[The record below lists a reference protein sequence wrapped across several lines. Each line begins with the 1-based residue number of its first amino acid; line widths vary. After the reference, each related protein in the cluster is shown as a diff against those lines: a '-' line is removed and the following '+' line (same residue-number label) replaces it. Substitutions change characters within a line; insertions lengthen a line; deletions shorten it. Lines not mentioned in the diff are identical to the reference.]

1 MCATCGCG
9 DDTQAVITGP
19 HEHDHPHDHDH
30 GDGHD
35 HGGHTHGRGDSDAQ
49 GHGDEH
55 AHDHGR
61 RDAHDH
67 DGHTHDHGH
76 DRTHDHGDGHAH
88 DAHDHHADEHPP
100 DDPQRHGHSGP
111 PTETVTLEQKV
122 LAKNDQLAQDNRC
135 WLAERDIL
143 ALNLTSSPGAGKT
156 TLLERT
162 IQECPGMPIAVI
174 EGDQETLLDARRIE
188 STGCP
193 VVQINTGAGC
203 HLDAQM
209 TRGALE
215 SLHPARESVVLIE
228 NVGNLVCPALF
239 DLGERAKVVIVSVT
253 EGTDKPLKYPHMF
266 AAAGLVLINKI
277 DLLPYV
283 DFDLATCTRYVRTIN
298 SGVTVLPVSA
308 TSGAGL
314 GDWYGW
320 LAGQRSSVAAA
331 PIEVHLPRD

>member
-1 MCATCGCG
+1 MCATCGCGG

-19 HEHDHPHDHDH
+19 HEHEHPHDGDHGHDHSHDAGHGHDHSHDGGHGHDHPHDGSHPH
-30 GDGHD
+30 EHGPRRGDGHD
-35 HGGHTHGRGDSDAQ
+35 SRH
-49 GHGDEH
+49 E
-55 AHDHGR
+55 
-61 RDAHDH
+61 
-67 DGHTHDHGH
+67 DG
-76 DRTHDHGDGHAH
+76 
-88 DAHDHHADEHPP
+88 
-100 DDPQRHGHSGP
+100 GP
-111 PTETVTLEQKV
+111 PTATVTLEQKV
-122 LAKNDQLAQDNRC
+122 LAKNDQLAQENRR

-162 IQECPGMPIAVI
+162 IRECPGMPIAVV

-209 TRGALE
+209 TRGALD
-215 SLHPARESVVLIE
+215 SLAPARGSVVLIE

-283 DFDLATCTRYVRTIN
+283 DFDLAACTRYIHTIN
-298 SGVTVLPVSA
+298 SGVPVLAISA
-308 TSGAGL
+308 TSGEGL
-314 GDWYGW
+314 DDWYGW
-320 LAGQRSSVAAA
+320 LAGQRPSTVGA
-331 PIEVHLPRD
+331 PIEVHMSRD